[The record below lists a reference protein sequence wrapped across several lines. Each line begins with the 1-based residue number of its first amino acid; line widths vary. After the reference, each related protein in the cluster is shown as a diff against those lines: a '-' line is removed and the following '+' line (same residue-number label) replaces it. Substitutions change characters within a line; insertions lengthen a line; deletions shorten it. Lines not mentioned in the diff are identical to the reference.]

1 MSRCTHC
8 PYNGGAPREE
18 EIICRLDRDPRE
30 CHRRYEEMERILPE
44 PKPWEL
50 SPEEEW

>member
-1 MSRCTHC
+1 MNCKDC
-8 PYNGGAPREE
+8 PYNGGVRGE

-30 CHRRYEEMERILPE
+30 CHRRDEEMERILPE

-50 SPEEEW
+50 SLEEEW